1 MRVPLEWLSE
11 YADAGLPARELGE
24 RLTMTGTK
32 LEAVHGPA
40 ISGDH
45 FVVGKV
51 LSAERHPDADRLS
64 VCVVDVGEAEPRQ
77 IVCGAPNVAAG
88 QTVAVVRP
96 GGVMADGTKIKRAKL
111 RGVESNGMILSER
124 ELGLGDEHG
133 GILVL
138 PDGAP
143 GVPLKNVLT
152 EVLELEITPNRPD
165 CLGVYGVAREV
176 HATTGAELKPP
187 PWADDPGGA
196 GDVEGVEVR
205 VEVPDLCPRFTA
217 RVFEDVRI
225 GESPAWLKSRLSAAG
240 MRPIS
245 NVVDITNYVMLLTGQ
260 PLHAFDLDR
269 VAGQRLVVRAARQG
283 ETISTLDG
291 QTRTLEAG
299 EIVIDDADGP
309 TSLAGVM
316 GGARSEVEDDTTRVL
331 LEVAAWHA
339 PTIHRTSTRLG
350 LRSEAS
356 GRFEKGL
363 STEQTMEAQA
373 VAARLMVEVCGARL
387 VPGTIDVGGAAP
399 EPDPLRLRPARV
411 ERLLGMAVPRDR
423 ERAILES
430 LGFGVEDAG
439 EDLSVRVPHFR
450 RADVTREADLVE
462 EVARIEG
469 LGELPA
475 TLPSRN
481 GVAGRLT
488 FAQRARRRAEDALV
502 GRGLHE
508 VVGWSFTEPGVADR
522 LRLPDDDPRR
532 LFVPVEN
539 PMSEDHR
546 VLRTTLLGS
555 MLDVARHNAA
565 RGRSQL
571 ALFESGA
578 IYLAAPP
585 RAESATGA
593 TAVALQGRHE
603 GLPTEAHALGAVLTG
618 RLDPRLWRFRDD
630 QDWDFFAAK
639 AMLGAVLDALRV
651 PWDVRPPGHPFLH
664 PGRGARVFS
673 GDTELGWLGELH
685 PLVARAWDLDGAV
698 AAFEID
704 LGLAIARAPQEIPFT
719 PFAAHPAIHRDIAVS
734 VPEDR
739 TAAEVLDVV
748 RDVAGPL
755 LDRADVF
762 DFYRGAQAGPGAVSI
777 ALRLAFRAPD
787 RTMTDPEAN
796 DLRDRISRAMLER
809 IGGKVRD

>member
-32 LEAVHGPA
+32 LEAVHGPT
-40 ISGDH
+40 ISDEH

-51 LSAERHPDADRLS
+51 LDAQRHPDADKLS
-64 VCVVDVGEAEPRQ
+64 VCQVDLGGRGTTE

-88 QTVAVVRP
+88 QLVAVVEP
-96 GGVMADGTKIKRAKL
+96 GGVMPDGTKIKRAKL
-111 RGVESNGMILSER
+111 RGVVSNGMILSER
-124 ELGLGDEHG
+124 ELGLGDDHG

-138 PDGAP
+138 DGDFAP
-143 GVPLKNVLT
+143 GAALGDVLPLAT

-187 PWADDPGGA
+187 PWADDPGSTGA
-196 GDVEGVEVR
+196 VEGVEVR

-217 RVFEDVRI
+217 RVFEEVRI
-225 GESPAWLKSRLSAAG
+225 GPSPPWLKARLTAAG

-269 VAGQRLVVRAARQG
+269 VAGQRLVVRGAREG
-283 ETISTLDG
+283 ETIDTLDG

-316 GGARSEVEDDTTRVL
+316 GGARSEVSDDTTRVL
-331 LEVAAWHA
+331 LEVASWHA
-339 PTIHRTSTRLG
+339 PAIHRTSTRLG

-373 VAARLMVEVCGARL
+373 VATRLMVEVCGARL
-387 VPGTIDVGGAAP
+387 VPGTIDVDVGGAARAGG
-399 EPDPLRLRPARV
+399 DDHKRLRPARV
-411 ERLLGMAVPRDR
+411 DRLLGMAVPRER

-439 EDLSVRVPHFR
+439 DDLAVRVPHFR

-469 LGELPA
+469 LDRLPA

-488 FAQRARRRAEDALV
+488 FEQRARRRAEDVLV

-555 MLDVARHNAA
+555 LLEIARHNLA
-565 RGRSQL
+565 RGRSDL

-578 IYLAAPP
+578 IYLDAPP
-585 RAESATGA
+585 SADLATGA
-593 TAVALQGRHE
+593 TAVALRGRHD
-603 GLPTEAHALGAVLTG
+603 GLPTEVHALGGLLTG
-618 RLDPRLWRFRDD
+618 RVAPESWRGAGDAR
-630 QDWDFFAAK
+630 WDFFAAK
-639 AMLGAVLDALRV
+639 SALGAVLDALRV
-651 PWDVRPPGHPFLH
+651 EWDVRPPGHPFLH
-664 PGRGARVFS
+664 PGRAARVFS
-673 GDTELGWLGELH
+673 GDTELGWLGEVH
-685 PLVARAWDLDGAV
+685 PLVARAWELDGTV
-698 AAFEID
+698 AAFELD
-704 LGLAIARAPQEIPFT
+704 LGLVIANAPQEIPFT
-719 PFAAHPAIHRDIAVS
+719 AFATFPPVLRDLAVVRPADVAAAQIVAV
-734 VPEDR
+734 
-739 TAAEVLDVV
+739 AAE
-748 RDVAGPL
+748 
-755 LDRADVF
+755 RADAVEVF
-762 DFYRGAQAGPGAVSI
+762 DVYGDSLAMH
-777 ALRLAFRAPD
+777 LAFRAPD
-787 RTMTDPEAN
+787 RTLTDEEVDERMAAIVAT
-796 DLRDRISRAMLER
+796 LRERLEVEQRA
-809 IGGKVRD
+809 